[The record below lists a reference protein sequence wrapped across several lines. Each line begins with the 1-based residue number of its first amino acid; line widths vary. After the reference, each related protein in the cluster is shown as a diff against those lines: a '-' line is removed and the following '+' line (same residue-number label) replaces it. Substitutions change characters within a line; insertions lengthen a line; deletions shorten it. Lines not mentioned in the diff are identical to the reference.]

1 MVKELSIGIGLAL
14 AIFLVSQGFNIL
26 PVLFLG
32 GLGYFIFKFISDQG
46 LESKL
51 VIGGKEETKVTKV
64 DFSDVGGQKSAKN
77 ELLEA
82 LQFVKNKSEI
92 KKLGIRPL
100 KGIMLSGPPGTG
112 KTLMAKAAAN
122 YIDSIFLSASGSEF
136 VEMYA
141 GVGAKRVR
149 KLFTEARQK
158 AKKNNKNNAIIFIDE
173 IEVLGGK
180 RGKNSSHLEY
190 DQTLNQLLV
199 ELDGM
204 STSDEVNILVIG
216 ATNRI
221 DILDKA
227 LLRPGRFDRI
237 VKVDLP
243 DKEGREEILKIH
255 TRNKPLAVDL
265 DLKQL
270 AKETFRFS
278 GAQLENLANEA
289 AIMAMRDE
297 KEELT
302 LMHFKD
308 AIDKVMMGEKLNRK
322 PNQTELN
329 RVAYHETGHAL
340 LGELVNP
347 ESVSNITITSR
358 GKALGYVRHNPN
370 DDYYLETIHYLK
382 EQIAVLLAGSIVEQE
397 ILGCRSTGAH
407 NDFKK
412 AVKVAEKIV
421 FSGMSELGVVSEEN
435 LPQNKLHATVSEI
448 ITEQECRVTEII
460 NNKQEFISEVAKELL
475 DTESISGAEFR
486 KKLKAEDSE
495 KLSKNKFIS

>member
-1 MVKELSIGIGLAL
+1 MVKELSLGI
-14 AIFLVSQGFNIL
+14 AIAGTIFAVSQGINIL
-26 PVLFLG
+26 PVLFLAG
-32 GLGYFIFKFISDQG
+32 GGYFLYNFLGNQDFGDG
-46 LESKL
+46 LIVSNGDSAQIAE
-51 VIGGKEETKVTKV
+51 V
-64 DFSDVGGQKSAKN
+64 DFSDVGGQDTAKN

-82 LQFVKNKSEI
+82 LNFVKNKAEI

-149 KLFTEARQK
+149 KLFKDARKK
-158 AKKNNKNNAIIFIDE
+158 AQQNDKNNAIIFIDE
-173 IEVLGGK
+173 IEVLAGK
-180 RGKNSSHLEY
+180 RGQNSSHLEY

-204 STSDEVNILVIG
+204 SNTDEINILVIG

-221 DILDKA
+221 DILDNA

-243 DKEGREEILKIH
+243 DKQGRKEILTIH
-255 TRNKPLAVDL
+255 TQNKPLAADVDL
-265 DLKQL
+265 MQL

-278 GAQLENLANEA
+278 GAQLENLTNEA

-297 KEELT
+297 NETINKSN
-302 LMHFKD
+302 FKD

-322 PNQTELN
+322 PNDSELR
-329 RVAYHETGHAL
+329 RVAYHEVGHAL
-340 LGELVNP
+340 IGELVQP
-347 ESVSNITITSR
+347 QSVSNITITSR

-370 DDYYLETIHYLK
+370 DDYYLETIDYLQD
-382 EQIAVLLAGSIVEQE
+382 QIAVLLAGSIVEQE
-397 ILGCRSTGAH
+397 ILGCLSTGAK

-412 AVKVAEKIV
+412 AVQLAEKIV
-421 FSGMSELGVVSEEN
+421 FAGMSELGVVSKES
-435 LPQNKLHATVSEI
+435 LPQNKLHAAVSDI
-448 ITEQECRVTEII
+448 ITEQEERVMVII
-460 NNKQEFISEVAKELL
+460 NNQQEFIAEIAERLL
-475 DTESISGAEFR
+475 EEESIAGEEFR
-486 KKLKAEDSE
+486 RKKDKAG
-495 KLSKNKFIS
+495 